1 MHISKLSIRNFR
13 NFRNAT
19 FRFRKGV
26 NTLIGENGSG
36 KTNAFYAMRLL
47 IDDSLSRRAT
57 QLRESDFNRALG
69 EWKGHWIIISLDF
82 EELDTS
88 EGCQIIRHNAGHMTE
103 ENNGT
108 YTFICRPKKEI
119 RQELYDIST
128 KDEPDE
134 DIDEFRES
142 IGIDQYE
149 SIFTGRATGDFS
161 DDELYNEL
169 MGDFDND
176 DFPDPDQEDS
186 SIIGVRVPN
195 LHNEVSCTF
204 AKALRDVV
212 ADLRGYRYNPL
223 LGLLRGT
230 EKDIEVEDAQ
240 KIIDGVVSLNKDI
253 SELDEIT
260 RISEGV
266 QRKLYTTV
274 GYTYSPEIDIKS
286 ALPEDIEKLLQR
298 LSLRVGDAFDGG
310 YQGDLTELSLGA
322 ANLIFLSLKLLEYEF
337 KIASD
342 RVAHFLLIEEPEA
355 HIHTHIQM
363 TLFEKYGYE
372 KTQVIV
378 STHSTHVSSA
388 SKIRSVNILSKDFQ
402 EANVYQP
409 SMGLEEPE
417 CERIERYLDAVRS
430 TLLFA
435 KGVMIVEGDAE
446 MILIPNM
453 VEKVFGISLDE
464 LGVSLINM
472 SGTVFQNI
480 AKIFHE
486 DRIQRHCAI
495 ITDLDKSIYVLPED
509 PKDDNADQSK
519 NRNSEIAGGQRR
531 ERLENF
537 CDGNKWVNAY
547 YANHT
552 FEVDFLLNDNSHEI
566 VETLDDIYTRKADIE
581 RSSKLLKDD
590 DFEVSGKEV
599 LRLAEKVGKG
609 WYALMVAENVFSYTF
624 IPDYI
629 LQALAFA
636 SSKIINDSTVRAI
649 GLYRIRERRKDSEF
663 EPVYEKIRVLKKLP
677 PTEFIERYTESLP
690 EDQLTNFFNCI
701 KEERDED

>member
-1 MHISKLSIRNFR
+1 
-13 NFRNAT
+13 
-19 FRFRKGV
+19 V

-47 IDDSLSRRAT
+47 IDDSLSRRAI

-69 EWKGHWIIISLDF
+69 DWKGHWIIISLDF

-103 ENNGT
+103 ENKGT
-108 YTFICRPKKEI
+108 YTFIYRPKKEI
-119 RQELYDIST
+119 RQKLYDIST
-128 KDEPDE
+128 EDDPDE

-142 IGIDQYE
+142 ITIDQYE
-149 SIFTGRATGDFS
+149 SIFTGRATGNFS
-161 DDELYNEL
+161 DDELYKEL
-169 MGDFDND
+169 VGDFENE
-176 DFPDPDQEDS
+176 DFPDPDEDDS
-186 SIIGVRVPN
+186 SIIGVKVSN

-212 ADLRGYRYNPL
+212 ADLRGYRDNPL

-230 EKDIEVEDAQ
+230 EKNIEVEDAQ

-260 RISEGV
+260 RISEGI

-298 LSLRVGDAFDGG
+298 LSLRVGEAFDGD

-388 SKIRSVNILSKDFQ
+388 SKIRSVNILSKGFQ

-409 SMGLEEPE
+409 GMGLEEPE

-453 VEKVFGISLDE
+453 VKKVFGISLDE

-472 SGTVFQNI
+472 SSTVFQNI

-495 ITDLDKSIYVLPED
+495 TTDLDKSIYALPED
-509 PKDDNADQSK
+509 PEDDDADQKKS
-519 NRNSEIAGGQRR
+519 RNSEIAGGQRR

-552 FEVDFLLNDNSHEI
+552 FEVNFLLSDNSRAI
-566 VETLDDIYTRKADIE
+566 VNTLDDIYTRKADIE

-590 DFEVSGKEV
+590 DLEVLGKEV

-609 WYALMVAENVFSYTF
+609 WFALMVAENVFSYTF

-629 LQALAFA
+629 LKALAFA
-636 SSKIINDSTVRAI
+636 SSEIINDSTVRAM
-649 GLYRIRERRKDSEF
+649 GLYRIRKRRKASEF
-663 EPVYEKIRVLKKLP
+663 KPVYEKIRMLKKLP
-677 PTEFIERYTESLP
+677 QDEFIERYTESLP
-690 EDQLTNFFNCI
+690 EDQLTNFFNYI
-701 KEERDED
+701 KEERDEG

>member
-1 MHISKLSIRNFR
+1 MHISKLTVRNFR
-13 NFRNAT
+13 NFKNGI

-47 IDDSLSRRAT
+47 IDDSLSRRAI
-57 QLRESDFNRALG
+57 QLRESDFNRAL
-69 EWKGHWIIISLDF
+69 EDWKGHWVIISLEF

-88 EGCQIIRHNAGHMTE
+88 EGCQIIRHNAGHMTG
-103 ENNGT
+103 ENTGSYT
-108 YTFICRPKKEI
+108 YIYRPKKEI
-119 RQELYDIST
+119 RKKLFDNST
-128 KDEPDE
+128 TDDPEEEIE
-134 DIDEFRES
+134 DILDS
-142 IGIDQYE
+142 ITIDDYE
-149 SIFTGRATGDFS
+149 CIFTGKSTADFS
-161 DDELYNEL
+161 DDELYKSIV
-169 MGDFDND
+169 GDFEDES
-176 DFPDPDQEDS
+176 FPDPDEEDS
-186 SIIGVRVPN
+186 SVIGVKVPN
-195 LHNEVSCTF
+195 LHYEVSCTF

-212 ADLRGYRYNPL
+212 SDLRGYRDNPL

-230 EKDIEVEDAQ
+230 EKNIEVTEAE
-240 KIIDGVVSLNKDI
+240 KIIEAVSSLNKDI

-260 RISEGV
+260 RISEEI
-266 QRKLYTTV
+266 QTKLYATV
-274 GYTYSPEIDIKS
+274 GYTYSPSIDIKS

-298 LSLRVGDAFDGG
+298 LSLRVGEALDGD

-388 SKIRSVNILSKDFQ
+388 SKIRSVNILSKGNQ
-402 EANVYQP
+402 EAHVYQP
-409 SMGLEEPE
+409 SIGLEEPE

-435 KGVMIVEGDAE
+435 KGIIIVEGDAE
-446 MILIPNM
+446 MILIPSM
-453 VEKVFGISLDE
+453 VRKVFGISLDE

-472 SGTVFQNI
+472 SSTVFQNI

-486 DRIQRHCAI
+486 TRVRRNCAI
-495 ITDLDKSIYVLPED
+495 ITDLDESIYELPDD
-509 PKDDNADQSK
+509 PDDDDADQRKS
-519 NRNSEIAGGQRR
+519 RNSGMAGKQRK
-531 ERLENF
+531 EKLENF
-537 CDGNKWVNAY
+537 CADNRYVNAY
-547 YANHT
+547 FADHT
-552 FEVDFLLNDNSHEI
+552 FEVDFLWNNNSHEI
-566 VETLDDIYTRKADIE
+566 IQTLDDVYEKNANIKRSTE
-581 RSSKLLKDD
+581 RLKS
-590 DFEVSGKEV
+590 EELAVAGKEV

-609 WYALMVAENVFSYTF
+609 WFALMIAEHVLSYTY

-636 SSKIINDSTVRAI
+636 CSETIDESTLRAM
-649 GLYRIRERRKDSEF
+649 GLYRIRKRRKDDEF
-663 EPVYEKIRVLKKLP
+663 KPVFAEIRELKKLP
-677 PTEFIERYTESLP
+677 LKDFSKQYKERLP
-690 EDQLTNFFNCI
+690 DDQLTRFI
-701 KEERDED
+701 ELIEENRNDD

>member
-1 MHISKLSIRNFR
+1 MHISKLSIRNYR
-13 NFRNAT
+13 NFKNVI

-47 IDDSLSRRAT
+47 IDDSLSRRAI
-57 QLRESDFNRALG
+57 QLRESDFNRALDD
-69 EWKGHWIIISLDF
+69 WKGHWVIISLDF

-88 EGCQIIRHNAGHMTE
+88 EGCQIIRHNAGHMTGD
-103 ENNGT
+103 NTGT
-108 YTFICRPKKEI
+108 YTYIYRPKKEI
-119 RQELYDIST
+119 RKRLFDNST
-128 KDEPDE
+128 ADDPEEEIE
-134 DIDEFRES
+134 DIVDS
-142 IGIDQYE
+142 ITIDDYE
-149 SIFTGRATGDFS
+149 CIFTGKSTADFS
-161 DDELYNEL
+161 DDELYKSIV
-169 MGDFDND
+169 GDFEDES
-176 DFPDPDQEDS
+176 FPDPDEEDS

-195 LHNEVSCTF
+195 LHYEVSCTF

-212 ADLRGYRYNPL
+212 SDLRGYRDNPL

-230 EKDIEVEDAQ
+230 EKNIEVAEAE
-240 KIIDGVVSLNKDI
+240 KIIEAVSNLNNDI
-253 SELDEIT
+253 SDLDEIT
-260 RISEGV
+260 RISEGI
-266 QRKLYTTV
+266 QTKLYTTV
-274 GYTYSPEIDIKS
+274 GYTYSPSIDIKS

-298 LSLRVGDAFDGG
+298 LSLRVGDALDGD

-388 SKIRSVNILSKDFQ
+388 SKIRSVNILSKGYQ
-402 EANVYQP
+402 EAHVYQP
-409 SMGLEEPE
+409 SIGLEEPE

-435 KGVMIVEGDAE
+435 KGIMIVEGDAE
-446 MILIPNM
+446 MILIPSM
-453 VEKVFGISLDE
+453 VKEVFGISLDE

-472 SGTVFQNI
+472 GSTVFQNI

-486 DRIQRHCAI
+486 TRVQRNCAI
-495 ITDLDKSIYVLPED
+495 ITDLDESIYELPED
-509 PKDDNADQSK
+509 SDDDDDDQKKS
-519 NRNSEIAGGQRR
+519 RNSQVAGEQRK
-531 ERLENF
+531 EKLESF
-537 CDGNKWVNAY
+537 CEDNDFVNAFF
-547 YANHT
+547 ADHT
-552 FEVDFLLNDNSHEI
+552 FEVDFLWNNNSWE
-566 VETLDDIYTRKADIE
+566 VVKTLKDIYKTEGNIKKSTKCLE
-581 RSSKLLKDD
+581 SKTLA
-590 DFEVSGKEV
+590 VAGKEV

-609 WYALMVAENVFSYTF
+609 WFALMIAENLVSNTY
-624 IPDYI
+624 IPNYI

-636 SSKIINDSTVRAI
+636 CSETIDDSSFRAM
-649 GLYRIRERRKDSEF
+649 GLYRIRKRRKDDDF
-663 EPVYEKIRVLKKLP
+663 KPVFADIKELKKLQP
-677 PTEFIERYTESLP
+677 DEFNEQYKERLP
-690 EDQLTNFFNCI
+690 NDQLTKFI
-701 KEERDED
+701 KLLEDVRNDD